1 MYVLIYVLQYT
12 HLMTLARAAAA
23 SNALESTRP
32 AILSASSN
40 RSRTDRPDPES
51 LSPPEAADV
60 EMMALALLVL
70 PTALSIRP
78 SRSAIDASDAALA
91 AEVGPTWPV
100 AEEAYSS

>member
-1 MYVLIYVLQYT
+1 
-12 HLMTLARAAAA
+12 MTLARAAAA
-23 SNALESTRP
+23 SNALASTRP
-32 AILSASSN
+32 AILSASAN
-40 RSRTDRPDPES
+40 RSSTDRPDPKS

-60 EMMALALLVL
+60 EMALAMLLL

-78 SRSAIDASDAALA
+78 SRSAMDASDAALA